1 MLESVSMKTPLP
13 PPVFTAAQ
21 VQAAVERIAF
31 EIVSWL
37 DGFSVPKLNLLCVL
51 EGARPLSLDLSR
63 NLKSLKPDLRIKE
76 HFIRVQATD
85 GHQLM
90 ETRQFSADDL
100 DWDALDQGPVLIV
113 DDLLDSGKT
122 LQTIREKIAQKSGA
136 DLKTAVLI
144 RKHAQ
149 KSSSVDFC
157 GLELNLRREQLTAKG
172 LKDYWLYGYGMDLDG
187 KHRELD
193 YVAGVEVR

>member
-1 MLESVSMKTPLP
+1 MLESASMKPLLP

-31 EIVSWL
+31 EIVAWL
-37 DGFSVPKLNLLCVL
+37 DGFPVPKLNLLCVL

-63 NLKSLKPDLRIKE
+63 NLKGLKPDLRIKE
-76 HFIRVQATD
+76 HFIRVRATD

-100 DWDALDQGPVLIV
+100 DWDALGQGPVLIV

-122 LQTIREKIAQKSGA
+122 LQTIREKISQKSGA
-136 DLKTAVLI
+136 ELKTAVLI

-149 KSSSVDFC
+149 SSLSVDFC